1 MPLLIFDK
9 AHLIQLVGK
18 KLSDEQIEEIINK
31 TKTNVERIDEKEIEV
46 EITGERIDLFSIEG
60 FARMLRQFLGLER
73 GLPRYKVRKS
83 NLKIKVEK
91 VEARP
96 FAACAIVKN
105 VKLDNEF
112 IKSLIQVQEIL
123 HSNLGKDRKK
133 VAIGLHDFDKIFPPI
148 TYTEISPNA
157 KLVPLGM
164 ETELMLVEILEK
176 HEKGIKYGKLVKS
189 FKKWP
194 VFLDKKGI
202 FSFPPIINS
211 ERTKIT
217 KKTKNIFID
226 VTGLN
231 EDLVDYTLNLLVS
244 IFAER
249 KANVESVELIFENRR
264 KILPNFKPEKFSL
277 NKKEVFDLLGIK
289 LKDREIKELFEK
301 VGFEAKVLG
310 NKISVMVPFYRKDI
324 LHRVDLIE
332 ELAIAYGYENF
343 EPEVPEIATIGSFEK
358 IEKISDK
365 VREVLA
371 SLGLIEVMRPVLT
384 NFSNQFD
391 KMNLER
397 IKCVELKNPVSENY
411 TCLRTWLLPS
421 LLEVLSRNKHIEY
434 PQNLFEVGDVVL
446 IDETKE
452 TKTLTHR
459 KVAGLVCHS
468 KASFAEIKAI
478 VEVLLSALKVVYKFK
493 NFEHKSFI
501 EGRCG
506 LIIGNGKEVGIFG
519 EIHPKVLENWEIE
532 MPVAAFEINLED
544 LLC

>member
-1 MPLLIFDK
+1 MPVLVFDK
-9 AHLIQLVGK
+9 ADLIQLVGK
-18 KLSDEQIEEIINK
+18 KLSDKQIEEIINK
-31 TKTNVERIDEKEIEV
+31 TKANVERIDEKEIEIEV
-46 EITGERIDLFSIEG
+46 TGERIDLFSIEG
-60 FARMLRQFLGLER
+60 FARMLRQFLVLEK
-73 GLPRYKVRKS
+73 GLPKYKVRKS
-83 NLKIKVEK
+83 NLKIKVERVK
-91 VEARP
+91 ARP
-96 FAACAIVKN
+96 FAACAVVKN
-105 VKLDNEF
+105 VKLNDKL

-123 HSNLGKDRKK
+123 HSSLGKDRKK
-133 VAIGLHDFDKIFPPI
+133 VAIGLHDFDKILPPI
-148 TYTEISPNA
+148 TYTEISPKT
-157 KLVPLGM
+157 KLIPLGM
-164 ETELMLVEILEK
+164 KTKLTLEEILEK

-226 VTGLN
+226 VTGLY

-249 KANVESVELIFENRR
+249 KAKIESVEMVFGRKR
-264 KILPNFKPEKFSL
+264 KILPNFKPEKFEMD
-277 NKKEVFDLLGIK
+277 KKEIFDLLGIE
-289 LKDREIKELFEK
+289 LRDREIKKLFEK
-301 VGFEAKVLG
+301 VGFEAKVLR
-310 NKISVMVPFYRKDI
+310 NKVSVLVPFYRKDI
-324 LHRVDLIE
+324 LHEIDLIE

-358 IEKISDK
+358 IEKISDR

-371 SLGLIEVMRPVLT
+371 SLGLIEVTRPVLT

-411 TCLRTWLLPS
+411 TSLRTWLLPS
-421 LLEVLSRNKHIEY
+421 LLEVLSRNKHVEY

-446 IDETKE
+446 IDESKE
-452 TKTLTHR
+452 TKTLTQR

-468 KASFAEIKAI
+468 KASFAEIKAV
-478 VEVLLSALKVVYKFK
+478 VEILLNALKVAYRFE

-506 LIIGNGKEVGIFG
+506 LIIGNGKEIGIFG
-519 EIHPKVLENWEIE
+519 EVHPKVLENWEIE
-532 MPVAAFEINLED
+532 MPVAAFEINLEE
-544 LLC
+544 LFC

>member
-1 MPLLIFDK
+1 MPVLVFDK
-9 AHLIQLVGK
+9 IDLIQLVGK
-18 KLSDEQIEEIINK
+18 KLSDKQIEEIINQ
-31 TKTNVERIDEKEIEV
+31 TKANVERMDEKEIEV
-46 EITGERIDLFSIEG
+46 EVTGERIDLFSIEG
-60 FARMLRQFLGLER
+60 FARMLRQFLGLEK
-73 GLPRYKVRKS
+73 GLPKYKVKKS
-83 NLKIKVEK
+83 NLKVKVER
-91 VEARP
+91 VRARP
-96 FAACAIVKN
+96 FTACAVVKK
-105 VKLDNEF
+105 VKLDDKL
-112 IKSLIQVQEIL
+112 IRSLIQVQEIL
-123 HSNLGKDRKK
+123 HSSLGKDRKK
-133 VAIGLHDFDKIFPPI
+133 VAIGLHDFDKILPPI
-148 TYTEISPNA
+148 TYTEISPKT

-164 ETELMLVEILEK
+164 NEELTLEEILEK

-217 KKTKNIFID
+217 EKTKNIFIE
-226 VTGLN
+226 VTGLK
-231 EDLVDYTLNLLVS
+231 EDLVDYTMNLLAS

-249 KANVESVELIFENRR
+249 KAKLESVEIVFGRKR
-264 KILPNFKPEKFSL
+264 KILPDFKPEKFEID
-277 NKKEVFDLLGIK
+277 KKEIFELLGIE
-289 LKDREIKELFEK
+289 LGDREIKKLFEK

-310 NKISVMVPFYRKDI
+310 NKVSVLVPFYRKDI
-324 LHRVDLIE
+324 LHEIDLIE

-358 IEKISDK
+358 IERISDR
-365 VREVLA
+365 VREILA
-371 SLGLIEVMRPVLT
+371 SLGLIEVTRPVLT

-397 IKCVELKNPVSENY
+397 IKCVEVKNPVSENY

-421 LLEVLSRNKHIEY
+421 LLEVLSRNKHVEY

-452 TKTLTHR
+452 TKTLTQR
-459 KVAGLVCHS
+459 KVVGLVCHS

-478 VEVLLSALKVVYKFK
+478 VETLLNALKVVYRFE

-506 LIIGNGKEVGIFG
+506 LIIGNGKEIGIFG
-519 EIHPKVLENWEIE
+519 EVHPKVLENWEIE
-532 MPVAAFEINLED
+532 MPVAAFEINLEE
-544 LLC
+544 LFC